1 MTVLC
6 LLKSNSSLVS
16 AQTLADT
23 QRFSQAEANSSF
35 SRESDFFF
43 AGCIS
48 GGGASGCA
56 DCGADQC
63 ALASTGKR
71 TNQCAATCS
80 STNKGEITV
89 FVAAAFHKNAGRL
102 NRDIFSIE
110 IQR

>member
-16 AQTLADT
+16 SQTLADT

-71 TNQCAATCS
+71 TNQCAATCPA
-80 STNKGEITV
+80 THPGQLTV
-89 FVAAAFHKNAGRL
+89 CEPASFQNNRGRL
-102 NRDIFSIE
+102 NR
-110 IQR
+110 